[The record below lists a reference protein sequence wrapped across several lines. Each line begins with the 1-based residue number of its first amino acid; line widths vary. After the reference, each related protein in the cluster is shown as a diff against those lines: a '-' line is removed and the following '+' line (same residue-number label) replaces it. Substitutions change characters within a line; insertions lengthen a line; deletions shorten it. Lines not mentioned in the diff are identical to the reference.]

1 MAGAAC
7 VVEAAIKL
15 AFRIL
20 PSYSHHRLG
29 APWAPARHDLQLT
42 GDYGERSGKLCAVQG
57 ASPMGEGYGRATLIA
72 MNVTAGQARMRAA
85 QAALVP
91 LPCSG

>member
-1 MAGAAC
+1 
-7 VVEAAIKL
+7 
-15 AFRIL
+15 
-20 PSYSHHRLG
+20 
-29 APWAPARHDLQLT
+29 
-42 GDYGERSGKLCAVQG
+42 
-57 ASPMGEGYGRATLIA
+57 MGEGYGRATLIA